1 MAVDDEGVGIPA
13 TERALV
19 TEPFHRA
26 WNVRESR
33 IPGTGLGLYIC
44 RRLVEAHGGR
54 LWLEDRP
61 DGRPG
66 TRVLFTLPLLRGR
79 RQTSRASATTRPP
92 LDREPRWT
100 VAETILIVED
110 EPEFAGPRRAVDGPR
125 RLSDRGRPDRAPTR
139 CACFYEDH
147 PDLVIL
153 DVSLPGLDGWQIIA
167 RIREF
172 SRIPILM
179 VTARSS
185 EADKIRG
192 LKLGAD
198 DYITKPLSF
207 PELSARVEAALRR
220 ASTANP
226 DRPRRL
232 QHRDLVVDL
241 GEHRARLRGDEIRLT
256 PTEFRLLAYL
266 VEHAGQLVTHR
277 QVLGAVWGAGYDV
290 DVHLLRMTIRN
301 LRLKLDAAAPGEAY
315 IATEYGLGYRLT
327 GPARPVEGTG

>member
-1 MAVDDEGVGIPA
+1 VP
-13 TERALV
+13 
-19 TEPFHRA
+19 
-26 WNVRESR
+26 
-33 IPGTGLGLYIC
+33 
-44 RRLVEAHGGR
+44 
-54 LWLEDRP
+54 
-61 DGRPG
+61 
-66 TRVLFTLPLLRGR
+66 
-79 RQTSRASATTRPP
+79 
-92 LDREPRWT
+92 
-100 VAETILIVED
+100 ETILIVED
-110 EPEFAGPRRAVDGPR
+110 EPEFAALVE
-125 RLSDRGRPDRAPTR
+125 LWMDRAGYRTVAAASGTEALR
-139 CACFYEDH
+139 RFYDEH

-153 DVSLPGLDGWQIIA
+153 DVSLPGLDGWRIIE

-207 PELSARVEAALRR
+207 PELTARVEAALRR
-220 ASTANP
+220 AATATP
-226 DRPRRL
+226 ERPRRL

-241 GEHRARLRGDEIRLT
+241 DDHKVRLRGEDVRLT

-301 LRLKLDAAAPGEAY
+301 LRLKLDAVAPGESY

-327 GPARPVEGTG
+327 GPSRPDAGSG

>member
-1 MAVDDEGVGIPA
+1 MP
-13 TERALV
+13 
-19 TEPFHRA
+19 
-26 WNVRESR
+26 
-33 IPGTGLGLYIC
+33 
-44 RRLVEAHGGR
+44 
-54 LWLEDRP
+54 
-61 DGRPG
+61 
-66 TRVLFTLPLLRGR
+66 
-79 RQTSRASATTRPP
+79 
-92 LDREPRWT
+92 
-100 VAETILIVED
+100 ETILIVED
-110 EPEFAGPRRAVDGPR
+110 EPEFAALVELWMGRAGYGTTVARTGPDALRR
-125 RLSDRGRPDRAPTR
+125 
-139 CACFYEDH
+139 FYDDH

-153 DVSLPGLDGWQIIA
+153 DVALPGLDGWRIIE

-172 SRIPILM
+172 SRIPILL

-207 PELSARVEAALRR
+207 PELTARVEAALRR
-220 ASTANP
+220 AATATP
-226 DRPRRL
+226 ERQRRL

-241 GEHRARLRGDEIRLT
+241 DDHRVRLRGQEIRLT

-277 QVLGAVWGAGYDV
+277 QVLGSVWGAGYDV

-301 LRLKLDAAAPGEAY
+301 LRLKLEAVAPGESY

-327 GPARPVEGTG
+327 GPSRPTTAPG

>member
-1 MAVDDEGVGIPA
+1 M
-13 TERALV
+13 
-19 TEPFHRA
+19 
-26 WNVRESR
+26 
-33 IPGTGLGLYIC
+33 
-44 RRLVEAHGGR
+44 
-54 LWLEDRP
+54 
-61 DGRPG
+61 
-66 TRVLFTLPLLRGR
+66 
-79 RQTSRASATTRPP
+79 
-92 LDREPRWT
+92 
-100 VAETILIVED
+100 AETILIVED
-110 EPEFAGPRRAVDGPR
+110 EPEFADLVELWMGRGGYRTLAARTGPDAL
-125 RLSDRGRPDRAPTR
+125 RL
-139 CACFYEDH
+139 FYEDH

-153 DVSLPGLDGWQIIA
+153 DVSLPGLDGWQIIT

-277 QVLGAVWGAGYDV
+277 QVLGEVWGAGYDV

>member
-1 MAVDDEGVGIPA
+1 M
-13 TERALV
+13 
-19 TEPFHRA
+19 
-26 WNVRESR
+26 
-33 IPGTGLGLYIC
+33 
-44 RRLVEAHGGR
+44 
-54 LWLEDRP
+54 
-61 DGRPG
+61 
-66 TRVLFTLPLLRGR
+66 
-79 RQTSRASATTRPP
+79 
-92 LDREPRWT
+92 
-100 VAETILIVED
+100 AETILIVED
-110 EPEFAGPRRAVDGPR
+110 EPDFAGLVELWMSRAGYRTVTARTGHEA
-125 RLSDRGRPDRAPTR
+125 LRG
-139 CACFYEDH
+139 FYDDH

-153 DVSLPGLDGWQIIA
+153 DVALPGLDGWQIIE

-207 PELSARVEAALRR
+207 PELTARVEAALRR
-220 ASTANP
+220 AATASP

-232 QHRDLVVDL
+232 RHRDLVIDL
-241 GEHRARLRGDEIRLT
+241 DEHRAHVGGQEVRLT
-256 PTEFRLLAYL
+256 PTEFRLLSYL
-266 VEHAGQLVTHR
+266 LEHAGQLVTHR

-301 LRLKLDAAAPGEAY
+301 LRLKLDAAAPGQSY

-327 GPARPVEGTG
+327 GPAVAADVTPAT